1 MNKERLDVLLTN
13 NGYFLSRQK
22 AQAEIMAG
30 NILVNNQ
37 KINKPGTTVDSACL
51 ITILK
56 KDFPYVSRGAL
67 KLLKAFDQFKLN
79 VEGEIC
85 LDIGAST
92 GGFTEILLIKGAKK
106 VYAIDVGHNQLD
118 WKLRN
123 DERVISKEKTNGRYL
138 TTLDLEDNLMDT
150 IVTDV
155 SFISLEKILPAAFS
169 CLKDNGEMVALIK
182 PQFEAGHSEVSKKG
196 IVTNNTTH
204 LKVVK
209 SIIDFSLNLG
219 FSVRGLD
226 KSPIKGP
233 KGNIEFLIYLVKE
246 DEPFVDHALTDKYLI
261 EKIKEEQ

>member
-1 MNKERLDVLLTN
+1 MNKERLDVLLTS
-13 NGYFLSRQK
+13 NGYFESRQK

-37 KINKPGTTVDSACL
+37 KISKPGTTVDSASL

-67 KLLKAFDQFKLN
+67 KLMKAFDQFNINVDDKL
-79 VEGEIC
+79 C

-92 GGFTEILLIKGAKK
+92 GGFTEILLLKGAKK

-169 CLKDNGEMVALIK
+169 CLKNNGEMVALIK
-182 PQFEAGHSEVSKKG
+182 PQFEAGHGEVSKKG
-196 IVTNNTTH
+196 VVINNITH
-204 LKVVK
+204 LKVIK
-209 SIIDFSLNLG
+209 KIIDFSLDLG
-219 FSVRGLD
+219 FSVRGLE

-233 KGNIEFLIYLVKE
+233 KGNIEFLIFLVKE
-246 DEPFVDHALTDKYLI
+246 DEPIVDNALTDKYII

>member
-13 NGYFLSRQK
+13 NGYFESRQK

-37 KINKPGTTVDSACL
+37 KVSKPGTVIDSASL

-56 KDFPYVSRGAL
+56 KDCPYVSRGAL
-67 KLLKAFDQFKLN
+67 KLLKAFDKFNLNAEDKL
-79 VEGEIC
+79 C

-92 GGFTEILLIKGAKK
+92 GGFTEILLLKGAKK

-123 DERVISKEKTNGRYL
+123 DQRVVSKEKTNGRYL
-138 TTLDLEDNLMDT
+138 TTLDLDNYLMDL

-155 SFISLEKILPAAFS
+155 SFISLEKILPAAYT
-169 CLKDNGEMVALIK
+169 CLRANGEMIALIK
-182 PQFEAGHSEVSKKG
+182 PQFEAGIGEVSKKG
-196 IVTNNTTH
+196 VVTNNITH
-204 LKVVK
+204 LKVIKRIV
-209 SIIDFSLNLG
+209 DFSLSLG
-219 FSVRGLD
+219 FSIRALS

-233 KGNIEFLIYLVKE
+233 KGNIEFLIYL
-246 DEPFVDHALTDKYLI
+246 
-261 EKIKEEQ
+261 IKEENPVIEDILTDNYIIDTIKEE

>member
-13 NGYFLSRQK
+13 NGYFESRQK

-37 KINKPGTTVDSACL
+37 KISKPGTVIDSASL

-67 KLLKAFDQFKLN
+67 KLLKAFDKFELN
-79 VEGEIC
+79 AENKIC

-92 GGFTEILLIKGAKK
+92 GGFTEILLLKGAKK

-138 TTLDLEDNLMDT
+138 TPLDLDNNLMDI

-155 SFISLEKILPAAFS
+155 SFISLEKILPAAYS
-169 CLKDNGEMVALIK
+169 CLMNNGEMIALIK
-182 PQFEAGHSEVSKKG
+182 PQFEAGYGEVSKKG
-196 IVTNNTTH
+196 VVTDNTTH
-204 LKVVK
+204 MKVIK
-209 SIIDFSLNLG
+209 RIIEFSLSLG
-219 FSVRGLD
+219 FSIRGLS

-233 KGNIEFLIYLVKE
+233 KGNIEFLIYLIK
-246 DEPFVDHALTDKYLI
+246 DEVPKVDDDLTDKYII
-261 EKIKEEQ
+261 EIIKEEK

>member
-13 NGYFLSRQK
+13 NGYFESRQK

-37 KINKPGTTVDSACL
+37 KICKPGTLVDSAGL

-67 KLLKAFDQFKLN
+67 KLLKAFEIFNIAADDK
-79 VEGEIC
+79 IC

-92 GGFTEILLIKGAKK
+92 GGFTEILLIKGARK

-123 DERVISKEKTNGRYL
+123 DDRVVSKEKTNGRYL
-138 TTLDLEDNLMDT
+138 TSLDLEDNLMDI

-155 SFISLEKILPAAFS
+155 SFISLEKILPAAYS
-169 CLKDNGEMVALIK
+169 CLRDNGKMIALIK
-182 PQFEAGHSEVSKKG
+182 PQFEAGHAEVSKKG
-196 IVTNNTTH
+196 VVTNNTIH
-204 LKVVK
+204 FKVIK
-209 SIIDFSLNLG
+209 KIIEFSLGLG
-219 FSVRGLD
+219 FSVKGIG

-233 KGNIEFLIYLVKE
+233 KGNIEFLIYL
-246 DEPFVDHALTDKYLI
+246 
-261 EKIKEEQ
+261 IKEENPRIENMITDKLIMDIIKDDK

>member
-1 MNKERLDVLLTN
+1 MDKERLDLLLTK
-13 NGYFLSRQK
+13 NGYFESRQK

-37 KINKPGTTVDSACL
+37 KISKPGTVVDAASL

-67 KLLKAFDQFKLN
+67 KLLKAFEIFNIIAEDKL
-79 VEGEIC
+79 C

-92 GGFTEILLIKGAKK
+92 GGFTEILLLKGAKK

-123 DERVISKEKTNGRYL
+123 DDRVVSKEKTNGRYL
-138 TTLDLEDNLMDT
+138 TTSDLDDNFMDI

-155 SFISLEKILPAAFS
+155 SFISLEKILPAAYS
-169 CLKDNGEMVALIK
+169 CLKNNGEMIALIK
-182 PQFEAGHSEVSKKG
+182 PQFEAGYGEVSKKG
-196 IVTNNTTH
+196 IVTNNITH
-204 LKVVK
+204 LKVIK
-209 SIIDFSLNLG
+209 KITDFAFSLG
-219 FSVRGLD
+219 FSVKGIG

-233 KGNIEFLIYLVKE
+233 KGNIEFLIFLVKE
-246 DEPFVDHALTDKYLI
+246 DEPLVDNALTDKYLV
-261 EKIKEEQ
+261 ETIKEE

>member
-13 NGYFLSRQK
+13 NDYFESRQK

-37 KINKPGTTVDSACL
+37 KISKPGTVVDSASE

-67 KLLKAFDQFKLN
+67 KLLKAFDCFNINADGKM
-79 VEGEIC
+79 C

-92 GGFTEILLIKGAKK
+92 GGFTEILLLKGAKK

-118 WKLRN
+118 WKLRS
-123 DERVISKEKTNGRYL
+123 DERVLSKEKTNGRYL
-138 TTLDLEDNLMDT
+138 TTLDLDDNFMDI

-155 SFISLEKILPAAFS
+155 SFISLEKILPAAYS
-169 CLKDNGEMVALIK
+169 CLKNNGEMVALIK
-182 PQFEAGHSEVSKKG
+182 PQFEAGHGEVSKKG
-196 IVTNNTTH
+196 VVTNNTTH
-204 LKVVK
+204 LKVIK
-209 SIIDFSLNLG
+209 NIIDFSFSLG
-219 FSVRGLD
+219 FSVKGLS

-233 KGNIEFLIYLVKE
+233 KGNIEFLIFLVK
-246 DEPFVDHALTDKYLI
+246 DEVPLVDNNLKDKYI
-261 EKIKEEQ
+261 METIKEEQ

>member
-1 MNKERLDVLLTN
+1 MSKERLDVFLTN
-13 NGYFLSRQK
+13 SGYFESRQK

-37 KINKPGTTVDSACL
+37 KINKPGTLIDPASL

-67 KLLKAFDQFKLN
+67 KLLKAFEDFHILADDKM
-79 VEGEIC
+79 C

-92 GGFTEILLIKGAKK
+92 GGFTEILLLKGALR

-123 DERVISKEKTNGRYL
+123 DDRVISKEKTNGRYL
-138 TTLDLEDNLMDT
+138 TTLDLDDNYMDI

-155 SFISLEKILPAAFS
+155 SFISLEKILPAAYS
-169 CLKDNGEMVALIK
+169 CLKKDGQMIALIK
-182 PQFEAGHSEVSKKG
+182 PQFEAGHGEVSKKG
-196 IVTNNTTH
+196 IVTNNSTH
-204 LKVVK
+204 LKVIRKIV
-209 SIIDFSLNLG
+209 DFAFNLG
-219 FSVRGLD
+219 FSVKGLS

-233 KGNIEFLIYLVKE
+233 KGNIEFLIFMVKE
-246 DEPFVDHALTDKYLI
+246 DEPYVDNTLTDTYIMKM
-261 EKIKEEQ
+261 IKDVQ

>member
-13 NGYFLSRQK
+13 NGYFESRQK

-37 KINKPGTTVDSACL
+37 KINKPGTAVDSASL

-67 KLLKAFDQFKLN
+67 KLLKAFEQFNIN
-79 VEGEIC
+79 VDGKIC

-92 GGFTEILLIKGAKK
+92 GGFTEILLLKGAKK
-106 VYAIDVGHNQLD
+106 VYAIDVGQNQLD

-155 SFISLEKILPAAFS
+155 SFISLEKILPAAYS
-169 CLKDNGEMVALIK
+169 CLKNNGEMIALIK
-182 PQFEAGHSEVSKKG
+182 PQFEAGYGEVSKRGVVIDSK
-196 IVTNNTTH
+196 TH
-204 LKVVK
+204 LNVIKK
-209 SIIDFSLNLG
+209 IIDFSLNLG
-219 FSVRGLD
+219 FSARELS

-233 KGNIEFLIYLVKE
+233 KGNIEFLIYLIKE
-246 DEPFVDHALTDKYLI
+246 DESLVDNNLTDKYI
-261 EKIKEEQ
+261 MDTIKEEQ

>member
-1 MNKERLDVLLTN
+1 MNKERLDILLTN
-13 NGYFLSRQK
+13 NGYFESRQK

-37 KINKPGTTVDSACL
+37 KISKPGTIVDTTGV

-67 KLLKAFDQFKLN
+67 KLIKAFEKFNIDV
-79 VEGEIC
+79 VEKIC

-92 GGFTEILLIKGAKK
+92 GGFTEILLLNGAKK

-123 DERVISKEKTNGRYL
+123 DQRVISKEKTNGRYL
-138 TTLDLEDNLMDT
+138 TISDLDNNLMDL

-155 SFISLEKILPAAFS
+155 SFISLEKILPAAYS
-169 CLKDNGEMVALIK
+169 CLKDNCEMVALIK
-182 PQFEAGHSEVSKKG
+182 PQFEAGLGEVSKKG
-196 IVTNNTTH
+196 VVTDNLTH
-204 LKVVK
+204 LKVIK
-209 SIIDFSLNLG
+209 RIIEFSRNLG
-219 FSVRGLD
+219 FSIKGLS

-246 DEPFVDHALTDKYLI
+246 ENPYVDDILTDNYI
-261 EKIKEEQ
+261 VEIIKEE